1 MSIEGIDTQNVRD
14 IGRGESAEPNGV
26 VLDIADLHAGYGEVP
41 VLHGVSLQL
50 FEGEAIGIVGHNGM
64 GKTTLI
70 KTIIGLLPARS
81 GKIVIDGVDVTSWAA
96 HERSRLG
103 VAYVPQGRGILPGLS
118 AHENLR
124 LAWTPDSGETEERA
138 VDRVLTI
145 FPRLTRLLERRGG
158 ALSGGE
164 QQILALA
171 RALVSMPWLLLL
183 DEPSEGIQPSIV
195 QEIGGLLTML
205 RDKHRLSM
213 LIVEQN
219 LELVLDVA
227 TRIVLV
233 ERGRIT
239 RELDPQAVRGGAIA
253 DLVGLGGARLSQAPP
268 SLAVVP
274 SALAA
279 AANAPRGKGA
289 EGMPPNAVRPESS
302 AARSPSPS
310 RNGATAVRN
319 RYSAPPAPAAVTSLG
334 GPMSTV
340 RRPTLEQMHDIVS
353 SLHMSMSQ
361 GEVAE
366 YLDVL
371 EGTFQAYDR
380 VNQLPDYLP
389 PVRYPRTP
397 GYRPG
402 LNENPLNAWAVKTE
416 VRGAPHGPL
425 SGKKI
430 VLKDNICL
438 AGVPMM
444 NGASTLEGY
453 VPDIDATVVTRIL
466 DAGGTIVGKAH
477 CEYFCLSGGSHTS
490 ALGPVHNPYKHGYS
504 AGGSSSGCGALVGAG
519 EVEMAIGGDQGGSI
533 RMPAAYSGCYGM
545 KATHGLVPY
554 TGVMPIEATIDH
566 TGPMTATVADNAL
579 LLEVIAGPDG
589 LDPRQH
595 DVQPEKYSFT
605 TGLGRGLSGIRIG
618 LVNEGFGWPSSEP
631 DVDAKVREAAERLR
645 AAGALVEPV
654 SIPMHRDGA
663 AIWTP
668 IALEGL
674 VAQMMHGNGMGFNWK
689 GLYTTSLLDAHAN
702 WRSRADELSR
712 TLKISML
719 AGEYFIKHHRGHFYA
734 KAQNLSR
741 LLRKSYDDVLAR
753 YDLLMMPTLPMKATP
768 LPPANAP
775 LALWCQRGFEM
786 LPNTCPYDVTG
797 HPAMSVPCG
806 MSDGLPVSL
815 MFVGKHYAET
825 TIYRAAHAFEQ
836 LGDWRNF

>member
-1 MSIEGIDTQNVRD
+1 MTIREGADPNIGENVRD
-14 IGRGESAEPNGV
+14 DGIEPNGI
-26 VLDIADLHAGYGEVP
+26 VLDITDLHAGYGEVP
-41 VLHGVSLQL
+41 VVRGVSLQL
-50 FEGEAIGIVGHNGM
+50 SEGEAIGIVGHNGM
-64 GKTTLI
+64 GKTTLL
-70 KTIIGLLPARS
+70 KTIMGLLPSS
-81 GKIVIDGVDVTSWAA
+81 GGTIVVDGVDVTSWAA

-103 VAYVPQGRGILPGLS
+103 IAYVPQGRGILPGLS
-118 AHENLR
+118 ALENLR

-138 VDRVLTI
+138 IDRVLGI
-145 FPRLTRLLERRGG
+145 FPRLNRLLERRGS

-171 RALVSMPWLLLL
+171 RALVPLPWLLLL
-183 DEPSEGIQPSIV
+183 DEPSEGIQPSII
-195 QEIGGLLTML
+195 QEIGELLASL
-205 RDKHRLSM
+205 REKHRLSM

-227 TRIVLV
+227 SRIVLV
-233 ERGRIT
+233 ERGRIL
-239 RELDPQAVRGGAIA
+239 RELDAGSVRGGAIA
-253 DLVGLGGARLSQAPP
+253 DLVGLGGARNTYAAPSGVAVQPARAQA
-268 SLAVVP
+268 AVASP
-274 SALAA
+274 
-279 AANAPRGKGA
+279 GKGSTRQPSN
-289 EGMPPNAVRPESS
+289 GSRPTISVHK
-302 AARSPSPS
+302 
-310 RNGATAVRN
+310 ATATQRVQI
-319 RYSAPPAPAAVTSLG
+319 SELAAPAAATSLG

-340 RRPTLEQMHDIVS
+340 RRPTAEQMHDIVS
-353 SLHMSMSQ
+353 SLHLSMSQ

-366 YLDVL
+366 YLEVL
-371 EGTFQAYDR
+371 EGTFEAYDR

-402 LNENPLNAWAVKTE
+402 ANENPLNAWAVKTE
-416 VRGAPHGPL
+416 VRGASHGPL
-425 SGKKI
+425 SGKRV

-453 VPDIDATVVTRIL
+453 VPDIDATLVTRIL

-504 AGGSSSGCGALVGAG
+504 AGGSSSGCGALVAAG

-533 RMPAAYSGCYGM
+533 RMPASYSGCYGM

-566 TGPMTATVADNAL
+566 AGPMTATVGDNAL
-579 LLEVIAGPDG
+579 LLEVIAGADG
-589 LDPRQH
+589 LDPRQY
-595 DVQPEKYSFT
+595 DVQVEKYSYT
-605 TGLGRGLSGIRIG
+605 TGLGRGVSGMRIG
-618 LVNEGFGWPSSEP
+618 LVTEGFGWPSSEP

-645 AAGALVEPV
+645 GAGAIIEPV
-654 SIPMHRDGA
+654 SIPMHRDGS

-702 WRSRADELSR
+702 WRARADELSR

-734 KAQNLSR
+734 KAQNLGR
-741 LLRKSYDDVLAR
+741 LLRKTYDDVLAR

-786 LPNTCPYDVTG
+786 LPNTCPFDVTG
-797 HPAMSVPCG
+797 HPAMNIPCG
-806 MSDGLPVSL
+806 MSDGLPIGMML
-815 MFVGKHYAET
+815 VGKHYAET
-825 TIYRAAHAFEQ
+825 TLYRAAHTFEQ

>member
-1 MSIEGIDTQNVRD
+1 MSVRESED
-14 IGRGESAEPNGV
+14 PEDGEVNAAREPNGV
-26 VLDIADLHAGYGEVP
+26 VLEVTDLHAGYGEVP
-41 VLHGVSLQL
+41 VLRGVSLSL
-50 FEGEAIGIVGHNGM
+50 REGEAIGIVGHNGM
-64 GKTTLI
+64 GKTTLL
-70 KTIIGLLPARS
+70 KTLMGLLPSRG

-103 VAYVPQGRGILPGLS
+103 VAYVPQGRGILAGLS
-118 AHENLR
+118 AYENLR

-138 VDRVLTI
+138 IERVVEI
-145 FPRLTRLLERRGG
+145 FPRLSRLMDRSGG
-158 ALSGGE
+158 TLSGGE
-164 QQILALA
+164 QQILAIA
-171 RALVSMPWLLLL
+171 RALVPLPWLLLL
-183 DEPSEGIQPSIV
+183 DEPSEGVQPSIID
-195 QEIGGLLTML
+195 EIGTMLANL
-205 RDKHRLSM
+205 RDKHHLSM

-227 TRIVLV
+227 NRIVLV

-239 RELDPQAVRGGAIA
+239 RELGATAIRGGAIA
-253 DLVGLGGARLSQAPP
+253 DLVGLGGARAARAAPIAPQSSVERAANPPLVNGPTRRQANGPRP
-268 SLAVVP
+268 SLVSPIAKAAP
-274 SALAA
+274 QSRSSAIAA
-279 AANAPRGKGA
+279 
-289 EGMPPNAVRPESS
+289 PNA
-302 AARSPSPS
+302 A
-310 RNGATAVRN
+310 
-319 RYSAPPAPAAVTSLG
+319 TSLG

-340 RRPTLEQMHDIVS
+340 RRPTLEQMHDIVD
-353 SLHMSMSQ
+353 SLHFSMSEA
-361 GEVAE
+361 EVAE

-371 EGTFQAYDR
+371 EGTFQSYDR

-402 LNENPLNAWAVKTE
+402 ANENPLNAWAVKTE
-416 VRGAPHGPL
+416 VRGAAHGPL
-425 SGKKI
+425 SGKRV

-453 VPDIDATVVTRIL
+453 IPDIDATVVTRIL

-533 RMPAAYSGCYGM
+533 RMPSCYSGCYGM

-566 TGPMTATVADNAL
+566 AGPMTRSVGDNAL
-579 LLEVIAGPDG
+579 LLEVIAGSDG
-589 LDPRQH
+589 LDPRQY
-595 DVQPEKYSFT
+595 DVRVEKYSYT
-605 TGLGRGLSGIRIG
+605 TGLGRGVSGMRIAM
-618 LVNEGFGWPSSEP
+618 VTESFGWPASEP

-645 AAGALVEPV
+645 AAGAIVEPV
-654 SIPMHRDGA
+654 SIPMHRDGG

-702 WRSRADELSR
+702 WRARADELSR

-719 AGEYFIKHHRGHFYA
+719 AGEYFIKYHRGHFYA
-734 KAQNLSR
+734 KAQNLGR

-753 YDLLMMPTLPMKATP
+753 YDLLLMPTLPMKATP

-786 LPNTCPYDVTG
+786 LPNTCPFDVTG

-806 MSDGLPVSL
+806 MSDGLPVGMML
-815 MFVGKHYAET
+815 VGKHYAET